1 MTIPLATWRESCSC
15 PGAARQER
23 EDQARMEAFQ
33 AVRARGAGRSQEEIR
48 ELYIAELRSRGLD
61 IPPEEA
67 LNAGVAA
74 VTGNYFP
81 SARLLGRSLADVAKL
96 IGRVFGPSR

>member
-1 MTIPLATWRESCSC
+1 
-15 PGAARQER
+15 
-23 EDQARMEAFQ
+23 MEAFQ